1 MLSRITQV
9 REKLKKLDIDAFFV
23 TSQPNVSYLTG
34 FAGLSPNERE
44 GFLLVSR
51 NNSHLFTFP
60 TYFQLYCQGGG
71 GFKTLEITQTVRLK
85 DHLTTIIGKEKIRTI
100 GYESE
105 NLTVAELESLKK
117 KTAVSWRKTH
127 KVVEDLRIIKDK
139 TEIAKI
145 KKAALV
151 TDQAFDFIKT
161 KIRKG
166 VTEKELA
173 LELEFFLKKT
183 AGDIAF
189 SPIVAF
195 NKNAAIPHYL
205 PTNPSTSLR
214 TKSQRLTTNSLI
226 LMDFGAKYEGYCADM
241 TRIIFFGKPLEKHLK
256 TYRVVL
262 KAQMKVLKETKNY
275 QSSCHCDPDGNR
287 EKQSRDATV
296 IPTGSPRPDVT
307 SGLAMTG
314 DTLDCIARDYI
325 KSHGFVPYPHGLGH
339 GVGLSIHED
348 PRLKI
353 GSKDILREGM
363 VFTVEPGIYLPGQ
376 YGIRIEDLV
385 LLKKDGIEILSKTT
399 KEITILE

>member
-1 MLSRITQV
+1 MLNRISKI
-9 REKLKKLDIDAFFV
+9 RNKIKKLNLDALFI

-44 GFLLVSR
+44 GFLLVTQKT
-51 NNSHLFTFP
+51 SHLFTFP
-60 TYFQLYCQGGG
+60 TYFQLYCQGGD
-71 GFKTLEITQTVRLK
+71 GFKTLEITRGFRLK
-85 DHLTTIIGKEKIRTI
+85 DHLAAIIDKEKIKTI

-117 KTAVSWRKTH
+117 KTAVSWRKTE
-127 KVVEDLRIIKDK
+127 KVVENLRMIKDK
-139 TEIAKI
+139 TEITKI
-145 KKAALV
+145 NKAAEI

-161 KIRKG
+161 KIKKG

-173 LELEFFLKKT
+173 LELEFFLKKS

-195 NKNAAIPHYL
+195 NQNAAIPHYL
-205 PTNPSTSLR
+205 PANDHPPAGG
-214 TKSQRLTTNSLI
+214 LTTKSLI

-241 TRIIFFGKPLEKHLK
+241 TRVIFFGKLPEKQIK
-256 TYRVVL
+256 AYEIVL
-262 KAQMKVLKETKNY
+262 KAQIKALANIKMGMK
-275 QSSCHCDPDGNR
+275 
-287 EKQSRDATV
+287 ATQV
-296 IPTGSPRPDVT
+296 D
-307 SGLAMTG
+307 M
-314 DTLDCIARDYI
+314 IARDYI

-348 PRLKI
+348 PRIKQ
-353 GSKDILREGM
+353 GSKHSLLESM

-399 KEITILE
+399 KEISII